1 MAAEEN
7 KDHPEKEF
15 IYVPVPQME
24 QEDEID
30 LLEYWN
36 IIWKGKWFISGF
48 TLFCTLVAVVITL
61 FVLPVTY
68 KSDAV
73 LQPTETSSGA
83 LSGLASL
90 AGNLPIPLNLPGGE
104 DKSASIVAFLNSRT
118 LKTRLI
124 EEFNLLPRFYPDMW
138 DKEAQKWNIDDP
150 EDKPSVVMALQK
162 EKLKKI
168 YDVSQDK
175 KTALITISWVDEDPE
190 FAASMLNHV
199 VDKLNYYLENEY
211 ESDAKRERVF
221 VEDQL
226 EKAEKELE
234 HWEKQVP
241 SDKLTLSKIQRER
254 LASQTVYAELRKQV
268 ELAKIAEVK
277 EIIRFKILDRPFVPV
292 DKFKPKR
299 SMICALTLLISGF
312 FAVVLIFLRQS
323 LQNARKEPNSST
335 DLSIARDDRT
345 RQYQ

>member
-1 MAAEEN
+1 MMNEKTN
-7 KDHPEKEF
+7 HPEKEF

-30 LLEYWN
+30 LLELWN
-36 IIWKGKWFISGF
+36 VIWKGKWFISAF
-48 TLFCTLVAVVITL
+48 TLLCTLVAVVLVL

-68 KSDAV
+68 KSNAV
-73 LQPTETSSGA
+73 LQPTEISSGG
-83 LSGLASL
+83 LSKLASL
-90 AGNLPIPLNLPGGE
+90 AGSFPIPLNLPGGD
-104 DKSASIVAFLNSRT
+104 DKSASILAFLKSRT
-118 LKTRLI
+118 LKIRLI
-124 EEFNLLPRFYPDMW
+124 EEFDLLPRLYPDQW
-138 DKEAQKWNIDDP
+138 NKESQKWDIDDP
-150 EDKPSVVMALQK
+150 EDKPSVIMALQK

-211 ESDAKRERVF
+211 ESDAKREREF
-221 VEDQL
+221 IEGQL

-234 HWEKQVP
+234 HWEQQVP

-277 EIIRFKILDRPFVPV
+277 EIIRFKVLDQPFVPA

-299 SMICALTLLISGF
+299 SMICALTLVISGF
-312 FAVVLIFLRQS
+312 FAVLLIFLQQS
-323 LQNARKEPNSST
+323 LQNARKESNSTT
-335 DLSIARDDRT
+335 DLPIAKADGT